1 MKMFLAYIYYGW
13 LLSAQHL
20 SIDAIRRQVR
30 MSNDVDALA
39 KTELDID
46 VDEVATLN
54 QLVITRTRE
63 RDDVI
68 QQRTQDR
75 KAFDA
80 ERQEL
85 RREISA
91 LRHENEHSSEVQR
104 EIDQLKR
111 ELATTGEHAAESEQQ
126 LIEIRKQH
134 AEAMAAAAKKTDALE
149 ICVQE
154 LSKDVE
160 KLNGEKQQLLKDLE
174 QERAR
179 TAAGGALPKELPA
192 GNKPAETAR
201 VQAGVP
207 GRDSAVLLHH
217 DPEIKQAIDVA
228 FGGTG
233 MPARDTAS
241 RLTALTNGG
250 APPAPAPPDAGPKP
264 VVRDTWSNL
273 FRPQTGTWTVEDQ
286 RYQAAPAGEG
296 DAISLLQ
303 LNGPLPADLLIEVT
317 ANAASPGGR
326 NSNAFVIFDYRGP
339 TEFKY
344 AGFRALAKKWVIGQR
359 QDAKWLDLATV
370 VDALVSGADY
380 RFRLSLRG
388 STAQLIVNG
397 VAKGTCDFSVP
408 LNGGGLGLAT
418 QGSLSQFEKLS
429 IQNATPSKPA

>member
-1 MKMFLAYIYYGW
+1 
-13 LLSAQHL
+13 L

-75 KAFDA
+75 KAFDT

-91 LRHENEHSSEVQR
+91 LRHENEHSFELQR

-111 ELATTGEHAAESEQQ
+111 ELATTGQHAAESEQQ
-126 LIEIRKQH
+126 LIEIRKEH
-134 AEAMAAAAKKTDALE
+134 AAAMAAAAKKTDALE

-154 LSKDVE
+154 LSKDIE
-160 KLNGEKQQLLKDLE
+160 KLTAEKQQLLKDLE
-174 QERAR
+174 QERAKN
-179 TAAGGALPKELPA
+179 AAGEAVPA
-192 GNKPAETAR
+192 RAENKPTDTPRLQAATA
-201 VQAGVP
+201 P
-207 GRDSAVLLHH
+207 GHDSAILLHH
-217 DPEIKQAIDVA
+217 DPDIKQAIDAA

-233 MPARDTAS
+233 MPARDTAA
-241 RLTALTNGG
+241 RLAALTSGG
-250 APPAPAPPDAGPKP
+250 APAAARPDAGQTPM
-264 VVRDTWSNL
+264 VRDTWSNL

-317 ANAASPGGR
+317 ANAASPAGR

-359 QDAKWLDLATV
+359 QDSKWLDLATV

-418 QGSLSQFEKLS
+418 QGSLSQFEKLA
-429 IQNATPSKPA
+429 IQSGSTAAGPANKPAVPPG